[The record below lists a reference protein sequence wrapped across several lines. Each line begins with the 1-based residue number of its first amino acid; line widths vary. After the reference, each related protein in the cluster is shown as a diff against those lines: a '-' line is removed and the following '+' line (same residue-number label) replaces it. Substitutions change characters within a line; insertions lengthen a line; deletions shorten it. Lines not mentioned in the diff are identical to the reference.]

1 MKTQFKRGQI
11 YCSKYN
17 PKTIGSKG
25 HYYVVMQEESNT
37 QNLVLQVINS
47 NKKFETR
54 WTIEPL
60 RPDIDFE
67 EVQIRA
73 SDLLFEEI
81 TIKETLFN
89 ELVYGKAM
97 CFLGDDEII
106 KFSPVGDDLISNVQ
120 FEFRSTIKLRL
131 KGHLYFDFYDKEQFL
146 KSAKNE

>member
-17 PKTIGSKG
+17 LKTNDSKG
-25 HYYVVMQEESNT
+25 HYYVVMQEESVT
-37 QNLVLQVINS
+37 QNLVLQIINS
-47 NKKFETR
+47 NKKFKTR

-60 RPDIDFE
+60 SPEIDFE

-89 ELVYGKAM
+89 ELVCGKAIH
-97 CFLGDDEII
+97 FLGDDQII
-106 KFSPVGDDLISNVQ
+106 QFSAVGDDLISNVQ
-120 FEFRSTIKLRL
+120 FEFKSTIKPRL
-131 KGHLYFDFYDKEQFL
+131 KGHLYFDFYDKAQFL
-146 KSAKNE
+146 KSTENE